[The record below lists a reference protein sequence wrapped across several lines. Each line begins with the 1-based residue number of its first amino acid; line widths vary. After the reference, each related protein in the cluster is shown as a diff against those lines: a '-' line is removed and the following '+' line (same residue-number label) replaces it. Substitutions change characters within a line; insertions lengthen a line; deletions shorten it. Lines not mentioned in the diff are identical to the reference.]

1 MRSCDGR
8 KTGSATAGALNVER
22 RLCAKSSGS
31 LQVLGK
37 GQRERESLGASRKE
51 LTPEDNTLISAH

>member
-1 MRSCDGR
+1 MGERLDR
-8 KTGSATAGALNVER
+8 PLLALNVER

-37 GQRERESLGASRKE
+37 GQRDREPGSLQKRAR
-51 LTPEDNTLISAH
+51 P

>member
-1 MRSCDGR
+1 MGERLDR
-8 KTGSATAGALNVER
+8 PLLALNVER

>member
-1 MRSCDGR
+1 MGERLDR
-8 KTGSATAGALNVER
+8 PLLALNVER

-51 LTPEDNTLISAH
+51 LTPEDDTLISAH